1 MTCNVCVLSL
11 FVFPWFTLIFSL
23 LACSHRFSGRSVAAQ
38 WFSNNDTAAVR
49 ENKRL
54 WYVDV
59 LIKLDPTL
67 FYDQPA
73 F

>member
-1 MTCNVCVLSL
+1 MTCNVCVLSP

-23 LACSHRFSGRSVAAQ
+23 LVCSHRFSGRLVAAQ